1 MRAVPRA
8 RPLAS
13 PTLHLKALEVN
24 PKIKRNSQEEP
35 QPEGEKGERGEQT
48 GEETAKRKLFFREK

>member
-13 PTLHLKALEVN
+13 PTLHFLEPGVKS
-24 PKIKRNSQEEP
+24 KIKRNSQEEP
-35 QPEGEKGERGEQT
+35 QPEGEKGENGEQN
-48 GEETAKRKLFFREK
+48 GEETAKRKLFF